1 MKKVLFLSIVFFTF
15 HFFFVV
21 YLLYLRFRRPLEVP
35 PRPPASFDI
44 VSSRVRRTMLAL
56 LLQASGYVLSPAV
69 LRVTPAP
76 QPSATSHVN
85 VAMNW
90 LAGAFANDDS
100 LGARE
105 NAGLSKEK
113 AKKTITWVGPN
124 GQSKKSIV
132 VPGQKLRDIARVSD
146 PAAARMHRHG

>member
-1 MKKVLFLSIVFFTF
+1 
-15 HFFFVV
+15 
-21 YLLYLRFRRPLEVP
+21 
-35 PRPPASFDI
+35 
-44 VSSRVRRTMLAL
+44 MLAI

-69 LRVTPAP
+69 LRVAPAP

-90 LAGAFANDDS
+90 FAGAFANDDS

-124 GQSKKSIV
+124 GQSKKSVV
-132 VPGQKLRDIARVSD
+132 VPGQKLRDVARVSD
-146 PAAARMHRHG
+146 PDAARMHRRVAGTGTDGCTHAPA

>member
-1 MKKVLFLSIVFFTF
+1 
-15 HFFFVV
+15 
-21 YLLYLRFRRPLEVP
+21 
-35 PRPPASFDI
+35 
-44 VSSRVRRTMLAL
+44 MLAL
-56 LLQASGYVLSPAV
+56 LLQASGYVLS
-69 LRVTPAP
+69 PAP

-90 LAGAFANDDS
+90 FAGAFANDDT

-132 VPGQKLRDIARVSD
+132 VPGQKLRDIARSTGIKIKYDCNEGTCKTCEATVDGRKAKICVSKA
-146 PAAARMHRHG
+146 PAKDVTIK

>member
-1 MKKVLFLSIVFFTF
+1 
-15 HFFFVV
+15 
-21 YLLYLRFRRPLEVP
+21 
-35 PRPPASFDI
+35 
-44 VSSRVRRTMLAL
+44 MLAI

-69 LRVTPAP
+69 LRVAPAP

-90 LAGAFANDDS
+90 FAGAFANDDS

-124 GQSKKSIV
+124 GQSKKSVV
-132 VPGQKLRDIARVSD
+132 VPGQKLRDVARSTGIKIKYDCNEGTCKTCEAMIDGRKAKICVSKA
-146 PAAARMHRHG
+146 PAKDVTIKYK

>member
-1 MKKVLFLSIVFFTF
+1 
-15 HFFFVV
+15 
-21 YLLYLRFRRPLEVP
+21 
-35 PRPPASFDI
+35 
-44 VSSRVRRTMLAL
+44 MLAL

-69 LRVTPAP
+69 LRVAPAP

-113 AKKTITWVGPN
+113 AKKTITWVGPK
-124 GQSKKSIV
+124 GQSKKSVV